1 MASDKI
7 KKTRIRPRLVV
18 LFLLLFSFFE
28 GEVGTNLFARQ
39 ITDMAGRRV
48 TIPARLS
55 RVIPYDNK
63 TNVIL
68 FPIAGSQMIAKARS
82 MENPSLKY
90 ISKDFLKL
98 REVDT
103 KNAEEVIKLKPDL
116 LIVAAFASDREDLV
130 RYEAFSKKVNIP
142 LVVVDLELMRL
153 DKSFEFLGQLLGK
166 SVDAAT
172 LSAFIR
178 SIYQEAAHYKVNKRI
193 AGRAYVANDNDGLRT
208 VPQTSN
214 HAQLFEE
221 MGIPNAVKAP
231 LNAKG
236 FALVSMEQ
244 ILAWNPNYIF
254 CIGKG
259 EACPYR
265 TILKSAL
272 WRNITAVKTKRVF
285 WVPDQPY
292 SWFDMPP
299 SVNRL
304 LGLVWFSDLFYG
316 QPNNVT
322 RDKVKEFYRLFY
334 KYNLT
339 DKEYARLFMWR

>member
-7 KKTRIRPRLVV
+7 KKIRIRPRLVV
-18 LFLLLFSFFE
+18 VFLLLFSFFE

-116 LIVAAFASDREDLV
+116 LIVAAFTSDREDLV

-142 LVVVDLELMRL
+142 LVIVDLELMKL
-153 DKSFEFLGQLLGK
+153 DKIFEFLGQLLGK
-166 SVDAAT
+166 SADAAVFST
-172 LSAFIR
+172 FIR
-178 SIYQEAAHYKVNKRI
+178 SLYREAARYKASKRI
-193 AGRAYVANDNDGLRT
+193 TGKAYVANDNDGLRT
-208 VPQTSN
+208 VPETSN

-221 MGIPNAVKAP
+221 MGIPNAAKAP

-236 FALVSMEQ
+236 FSLVSMEH
-244 ILAWNPNYIF
+244 ILTWNPNYLF
-254 CIGKG
+254 CVGKG
-259 EACPYR
+259 ESSPYR
-265 TILKSAL
+265 TVLKSAL
-272 WRNITAVKTKRVF
+272 WRNVTAVKTKRVF
-285 WVPDQPY
+285 WVPNEPY

-304 LGLVWFSDLFYG
+304 LGLIWFSDLFYD

-322 RDKVKEFYRLFY
+322 RDKVKEFYWLFY
-334 KYNLT
+334 KYSLT
-339 DKEYARLFMWR
+339 DKEYARLFMWK